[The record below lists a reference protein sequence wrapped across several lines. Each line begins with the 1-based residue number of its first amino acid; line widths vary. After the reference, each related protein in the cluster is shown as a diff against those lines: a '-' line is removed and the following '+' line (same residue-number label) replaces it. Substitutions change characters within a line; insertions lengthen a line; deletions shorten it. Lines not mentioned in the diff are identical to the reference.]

1 MLRNRGNT
9 IKSEVL
15 KLIDESPDNAIFF
28 LGDFA
33 ELGSVETIRKI
44 FVQARLQ
51 GLVKQLAHGIYI
63 KPMLSKFGEVPPSLD
78 EIAKAIATRDCV
90 EIMPTGSTAT
100 NLLGLSTQVPMVV
113 SYLTTGSSR
122 NIQIG
127 NRVIKFK
134 HAAPKNFAFKGKTMP
149 LIVQALREFG
159 KENIDNNILS
169 ALSLYLEK
177 APDKKHFESDILL
190 AGAWIQSIVKSLLK
204 K

>member
-1 MLRNRGNT
+1 MLNTKENT
-9 IKSEVL
+9 IKSAVL
-15 KLIDESPDNAIFF
+15 KQIDESPDNAIFF

-44 FVQARLQ
+44 FVQARIQ
-51 GLVKQLAHGIYI
+51 GFVKQLAHGIYI
-63 KPMLSKFGEVPPSLD
+63 KPLQSKFGEVPPSLD
-78 EIAKAIATRDCV
+78 DIAIAIAARDCV

-122 NIQIG
+122 NIRIG

-149 LIVQALREFG
+149 LIVQALRELG

-169 ALSLYLEK
+169 ALSLYLAK
-177 APDKKHFESDILL
+177 APDKEYFNSDILL
-190 AGAWIQSIVKSLLK
+190 APAWIQSIVKPLLRK
-204 K
+204 

>member
-1 MLRNRGNT
+1 MLNIKEGT
-9 IKSEVL
+9 IKAAVL
-15 KLIDESPDNAIFF
+15 KQIEESPDNAIFF

-51 GLVKQLAHGIYI
+51 GIVKQLAHGIYI

-78 EIAKAIATRDCV
+78 DIAKAIAIRDSV

-100 NLLGLSTQVPMVV
+100 NLLGLSTQVPMSV

-122 NIQIG
+122 NIRIG

-159 KENIDNNILS
+159 KENIDNTILS

-190 AGAWIQSIVKSLLK
+190 APAWIQSIVKSLLK

>member
-1 MLRNRGNT
+1 MLKSKGST

-15 KLIDESPDNAIFF
+15 KLIDESPNNAIFF

-51 GLVKQLAHGIYI
+51 GIVKQLAHGIYI

-122 NIQIG
+122 NIRIG

-169 ALSLYLEK
+169 ALSLYLAK
-177 APDKKHFESDILL
+177 ASDKEYFSNDILL
-190 AGAWIQSIVKSLLK
+190 APAWIQSIVKPLLAK
-204 K
+204 